1 FFNLYDKEWPIR
13 TYPAFDPPAK
23 MVFAGE
29 GMEDTMGDGPRR
41 IGVALDSLVSNGV
54 IISGGRVERSILSP
68 SVRINSFANVEDSIL
83 FDGVQIGRHCR
94 IRRAIIDKGV
104 SVPPHTTIGFD
115 PET

>member
-1 FFNLYDKEWPIR
+1 
-13 TYPAFDPPAK
+13 
-23 MVFAGE
+23 
-29 GMEDTMGDGPRR
+29 MGDGPRR

-115 PET
+115 PETDSRHYTVTPGGIVVIPKGEKISEA